1 MAASK
6 LNMDDSRLEY
16 LNGNSNDDL
25 RRIRT
30 AGTVSISA
38 ELFEKLY
45 LSPQNVVKGDLRKTF
60 GNPTPIALVGFLIAL
75 TPLSCDLMGW
85 RGAGGN
91 GAAGIGTYYFFG
103 GLLQLLGG
111 FLEWV
116 LGNTFPSVVFCTFGA
131 FFLSFAATLSP
142 SFAAFST
149 YAPAGADGSE
159 GLVTQGF
166 NASFGF
172 FTLWMAVLCIVFLI
186 CAFRVNICFV
196 IIFFTLTLALIFL
209 TVTYW
214 LLAADYEDN
223 AGMAK
228 KMLTAAGASC
238 FITCAFGWWVFFAI
252 MLAVVDFPFA
262 LPVGDLSTL
271 IQPASLKKGE
281 A

>member
-1 MAASK
+1 
-6 LNMDDSRLEY
+6 MDDSRLEY
-16 LNGNSNDDL
+16 LNSNGNGIGSDDL

-91 GAAGIGTYYFFG
+91 GAAGIGSYYFFG
-103 GLLQLLGG
+103 GILQLLGG

-131 FFLSFAATLSP
+131 FFLSFAATLTP
-142 SFAAFST
+142 SFAAFAT
-149 YAPAGADGSE
+149 YAPAGEPAAA
-159 GLVTQGF
+159 GLETQGF

-172 FTLWMAVLCIVFLI
+172 FTLWMAVMCVVFLI

-209 TVTYW
+209 TATYW
-214 LLAADYEDN
+214 LLAADLAGN
-223 AGMAK
+223 AAIAG
-228 KMLTAAGASC
+228 KMLKASGALC
-238 FITCAFGWWVFFAI
+238 FVTCAFGWWVFFAI
-252 MLAVVDFPFA
+252 MLAVVEFPLA
-262 LPVGDLSTL
+262 LPVGDLSGL
-271 IQPASLKKGE
+271 FKSNSARKSE
-281 A
+281 V